1 KLGLQLKCDLTNV
14 TDLSPNGQDF
24 RWYVQSKCSNCGQD
38 SVDFIYVCAAERVP
52 LKDSRGDTN
61 LAIRC
66 KFCDRIGRVAFHLML
81 TSRKENSKAF
91 LSEWFTLLCVVL
103 RSSYTFS
110 TSLDVLTE
118 TYSRYTA
125 DDSGSFKTIAVF
137 ECRGVELI
145 AFSPRVGWSAVGTET
160 NTLFGDI
167 SLSDENW
174 CDYDEKGNCEVSIFN
189 VESRFIKIR

>member
-1 KLGLQLKCDLTNV
+1 
-14 TDLSPNGQDF
+14 
-24 RWYVQSKCSNCGQD
+24 
-38 SVDFIYVCAAERVP
+38 
-52 LKDSRGDTN
+52 
-61 LAIRC
+61 
-66 KFCDRIGRVAFHLML
+66 ML

-167 SLSDENW
+167 SLSDE
-174 CDYDEKGNCEVSIFN
+174 VSVKRHACFHLMVFFLCPN
-189 VESRFIKIR
+189 